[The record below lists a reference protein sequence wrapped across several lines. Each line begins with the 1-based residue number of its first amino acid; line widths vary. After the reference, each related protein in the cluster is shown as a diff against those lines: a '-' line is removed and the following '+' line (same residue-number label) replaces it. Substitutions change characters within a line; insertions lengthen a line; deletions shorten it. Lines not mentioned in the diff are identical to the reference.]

1 MDGLHVLNACKRKDQ
16 YRINGIPHA
25 KRLYRLFAKNVPLLK
40 QISDI
45 YVTLL

>member
-1 MDGLHVLNACKRKDQ
+1 MDDLHVLNTYKRKGQ

-25 KRLYRLFAKNVPLLK
+25 NRLYRLFAKNVPLLK

-45 YVTLL
+45 YVTFL

>member
-1 MDGLHVLNACKRKDQ
+1 MDALHVLYANQNKGQ

-45 YVTLL
+45 YVTFL

>member
-1 MDGLHVLNACKRKDQ
+1 MDVLHALNAYKRKDQ
-16 YRINGIPHA
+16 YRINGIPHT

-45 YVTLL
+45 YVTFL